1 MFIEVAYHLEDKRS
15 RKKDVLIEELKKNIK
30 KMIADFSKS
39 HNEIDVNKETTISSS
54 FQYLDYTLKQKIIT
68 LYNENCDVADA
79 IVSKWR
85 LPQVNEANIG
95 SFVKLRNNKTHS
107 GMVKWGDSAKLYA
120 PLFAIVYA
128 SFFRYIGLPDEIIRF
143 TLMRI
148 F

>member
-1 MFIEVAYHLEDKRS
+1 
-15 RKKDVLIEELKKNIK
+15 
-30 KMIADFSKS
+30 MIADFSKS

-85 LPQVNEANIG
+85 LPQVNKANIG

-128 SFFRYIGLPDEIIRF
+128 SFFRYIELPDKIIRYI
-143 TLMRI
+143 LLQI